1 MDPFRPF
8 HSQSERERP
17 CKAVLTFESVDEI
30 MCSDHSNETFSAVL
44 SRGTIYLVCCSN
56 FWVYG
61 SNPMVL
67 PFKWKLYSS
76 TFTWYYSV
84 ADPDLHIGGGGW
96 SSRPWD
102 GGGGASKNFFFG
114 PWGLIWGGPGPLAW
128 ICHCYWLFRSCF
140 YKKIHGNYVDFYFS
154 HFWEWKVKAPYSETL
169 NAGMTRE
176 HQSMFSTHSAISH

>member
-17 CKAVLTFESVDEI
+17 WKVVLTFEFVDEI
-30 MCSDHSNETFSAVL
+30 MCSDRSNETFSAVL
-44 SRGTIYLVCCSN
+44 SRATIYLVCCSN

-84 ADPDLHIGGGGW
+84 ADADLHIGGGGGH
-96 SSRPWD
+96 PD
-102 GGGGASKNFFFG
+102 PEMAGGAASKNFFFRPLGPHFGG
-114 PWGLIWGGPGPLAW
+114 PWASWAPRLDLPLLLTFQK
-128 ICHCYWLFRSCF
+128 LFLQ
-140 YKKIHGNYVDFYFS
+140 KDT
-154 HFWEWKVKAPYSETL
+154 WKL
-169 NAGMTRE
+169 CW
-176 HQSMFSTHSAISH
+176 FLL